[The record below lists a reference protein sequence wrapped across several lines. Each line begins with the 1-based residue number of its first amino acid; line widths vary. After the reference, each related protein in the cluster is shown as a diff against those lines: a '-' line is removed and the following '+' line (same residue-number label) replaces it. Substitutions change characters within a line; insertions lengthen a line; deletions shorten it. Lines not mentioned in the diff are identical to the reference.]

1 MHYVNKGGRG
11 MPHSSGGGG
20 GSFGGGGGS
29 FGGGSSGS
37 GGSSSRVS
45 RTYFPGATRYVYYDG
60 GAPHY
65 IYSNNDPGKNAGKW
79 RYLFLLFYIP
89 FFAVIWPLMAD
100 IRHAPAKLEMD
111 YDARVVIEADASI
124 MGDIMELAGAL
135 EDFRDET
142 GITPALVTVNNEEW
156 EGRTSLEDYAYD
168 YYVKRFSDEK
178 HWLIMYSEPKDPK
191 DNDKYYWEGMQG
203 NDTDDILNDKYLDEF
218 NGNLNDLLAQGNR
231 PDVTGSVTKAF
242 RNITP
247 KVMTPYISFGKIGVG
262 IFFVG
267 FLVVHFIIMTVS
279 LIRMG
284 KYKTAV
290 PISLNIGETKCT
302 SCGGGYI
309 KGTCK
314 TCPHCG
320 APIGREEDINIR
332 TDEHTAGVTT
342 TSGAVATPIPQ
353 SELDEYL
360 YTNTGKVRAE
370 DIDDSELPL
379 SKRVKGIFKS
389 KNDEE

>member
-1 MHYVNKGGRG
+1 

-45 RTYFPGATRYVYYDG
+45 KSYFPGATRYVYYDG
-60 GAPHY
+60 GSPHY
-65 IYSNNDPGKNAGKW
+65 IYSDKDPAKTAGKW

-89 FFAVIWPLMAD
+89 FFAFIAPLLSD
-100 IRHAPAKLEMD
+100 IRHAPSKLEMD
-111 YDARVVIEADASI
+111 YDAKVVIEADAAI
-124 MGDIMELAGAL
+124 MGDMMDLAGAL

-142 GITPALVTVNNEEW
+142 GITPTLVTVNNEEW
-156 EGRTSLEDYAYD
+156 EGRMSLEDYAYN
-168 YYVKRFSDEK
+168 YYVNRFPDEK
-178 HWLIMYSEPKDPK
+178 HWVIMYSEPKQPK

-203 NDTDDILNDKYLDEF
+203 DETDEILNDKYLDEF
-218 NGNLNDLLAQGNR
+218 NSNLNDLLAQGNR
-231 PDVTGSVTKAF
+231 PDVSGSVAKAF

-247 KVMTPYISFGKIGVG
+247 KVMKPYIAYGKVSIAVFFIGF
-262 IFFVG
+262 I
-267 FLVVHFIIMTVS
+267 LIHFAIMTVS
-279 LIRMG
+279 LIKMG
-284 KYKTAV
+284 KYKNAV
-290 PISLNIGETKCT
+290 PVSLNIGETKCT
-302 SCGGGYI
+302 SCGGGYV
-309 KGTCK
+309 KGTCS

-320 APIGREEDINIR
+320 APIGREEDIHIS
-332 TDEHTAGVTT
+332 TDFDRQEKTAGVPAE
-342 TSGAVATPIPQ
+342 SGAVATPIPKN
-353 SELDEYL
+353 ELDEYL

-379 SKRVKGIFKS
+379 SERVKGIFKS